1 MKKTLLF
8 LPTFFCLLQTVFGQ
22 NDMSLQFFG
31 KSLDTIDS
39 YAYGSKQ
46 YEHIFYDKKT
56 MVCRK
61 YFTNS
66 RIVSEEYVL
75 VAKDTFLFSKYD
87 SLFQNIMERGK
98 VVPIYREAVDTFITY
113 NPDTYEEQ
121 ITVMT
126 YNKCSKWS
134 KTGFW
139 TEAKNDNFYEGFYK
153 NDVRIGKWFIAIPP
167 YNKKHLY
174 YDDNGK
180 LLYEEPFNLVGT
192 NNPRIEQ
199 ALQGVWYAEYI
210 GYSTFKLSRK
220 KQNQY
225 VRLLIFTFKNGKV
238 SFVREPASE
247 NREEDGTYTI
257 DNANSIIFKGFD
269 PFLKNY
275 KIIFINDDSIEL
287 QRKE

>member
-1 MKKTLLF
+1 MKKTFLILLAF
-8 LPTFFCLLQTVFGQ
+8 LGVLQTIFGQ

-31 KSLDTIDS
+31 KSLDAIDS
-39 YAYGSKQ
+39 YNNKQ

-87 SLFQNIMERGK
+87 SLSQNIMERGK
-98 VVPIYREAVDTFITY
+98 VVPIYREAVDTFVVY
-113 NPDTYEEQ
+113 NPDSYEEQ
-121 ITVMT
+121 ITVIT
-126 YNKCSKWS
+126 YDKCSKWS

-199 ALQGVWYAEYI
+199 ALQGVWYAEYR
-210 GYSTFKLSRK
+210 GNYEFKLSRK
-220 KQNQY
+220 RRYNLY
-225 VRLLIFTFKNGKV
+225 YSLLVFTFNNGQV
-238 SFVREPASE
+238 TYNTEPLSE
-247 NREEDGTYTI
+247 HTENVGTYTI
-257 DNANSIIFKGFD
+257 NDAETIRFKGFVD
-269 PFLKNY
+269 YLNHY
-275 KIIFINDDSIEL
+275 KIIFINDDKIEL
-287 QRKE
+287 QRN